1 MSLDLESLLVD
12 KTLLLTG
19 STGFIGRNFASYLA
33 KTETFQRGRL
43 QVLCASRN
51 KKSLAE
57 IYPLRSGFQHFVW
70 DIEMPY
76 LAELNQVDYI
86 VHLAGADRFLD
97 SKNKSAEILSSTST
111 GTLNMLNLARRA
123 GTSRILLASSGAVYP
138 KCNESPNVF
147 SESEYSSSL
156 NLDSIDPYVAGK
168 RKAEYLC
175 NSYAEETGISVA
187 IARIFSL
194 IGPHFPIN
202 RHFAIGEF
210 IKMCVAD
217 IAITVKSNS
226 NIVRAYQHASDT
238 SIWLAGILLSGSST
252 SVYNVGHDRQIRIS
266 HLAELVSELCGNKK
280 PIRYLE
286 ETHFEGQQD
295 FYIPDITKAQKNLGL
310 ENTVSLESSIVEV
323 FEYYKKNPKLIVSA
337 F

>member
-33 KTETFQRGRL
+33 KTKTFQRGQL
-43 QVLCASRN
+43 QVLCAGRN
-51 KKSLAE
+51 KNSLAE

-76 LAELNQVDYI
+76 LADLNQVDYI

-97 SKNKSAEILSSTST
+97 SKNKTADILSTTST
-111 GTLNMLNLARRA
+111 GTFNLLNLARRA
-123 GTSRILLASSGAVYP
+123 GTSRVLLASSGAVYP
-138 KCNESPNVF
+138 KCNDSSIAL

-168 RKAEYLC
+168 RNAEYLC
-175 NSYAEETGISVA
+175 NSFAEETGISVA
-187 IARIFSL
+187 IARIFTL
-194 IGPHFPIN
+194 IGLHFPIN

-217 IAITVKSNS
+217 SAITVRSNS
-226 NIVRAYQHASDT
+226 NIVRSYQHASDT
-238 SIWLAGILLSGSST
+238 SNWLARILLSGSST
-252 SVYNVGHDRQIRIS
+252 SVYNVGHDRQIRIPY
-266 HLAELVSELCGNKK
+266 LAELVKELCGNKK
-280 PIRYLE
+280 PIRYLV
-286 ETHFEGQQD
+286 ETVFEGQQD
-295 FYIPDITKAQKNLGL
+295 FYIPDITKATNNLGL
-310 ENTVSLESSIVEV
+310 ENTISLESSITEV
-323 FEYYKKNPKLIVSA
+323 YEYYKRNPQLIN
-337 F
+337 

>member
-1 MSLDLESLLVD
+1 MTVDLENLLVD
-12 KTLLLTG
+12 KALLLTG

-33 KTETFQRGRL
+33 KTKVFQRGQL
-43 QVLCASRN
+43 QVLCAGRN

-70 DIEMPY
+70 DIELPY

-86 VHLAGADRFLD
+86 VHLAGVDRFLD
-97 SKNKSAEILSSTST
+97 SQNKTAEILSTTST
-111 GTLNMLNLARRA
+111 GTINVLNLARRA
-123 GTSRILLASSGAVYP
+123 GTSGILLASSGAVYP
-138 KCNESPNVF
+138 KYNGSPNAF

-156 NLDSIDPYVAGK
+156 NLDSNDPYVSGK

-175 NSYAEETGISVA
+175 NAFAEETGISVS

-217 IAITVKSNS
+217 STITVRSNS
-226 NIVRAYQHASDT
+226 NIMRAYQHASDT
-238 SIWLAGILLSGSST
+238 SRWLARILLSCSST

-266 HLAELVSELCGNKK
+266 NLAELVKELCGNKK
-280 PIRYLE
+280 PIRYLA

-310 ENTVSLESSIVEV
+310 ENAVSLESSIVEV
-323 FEYYKKNPKLIVSA
+323 FEYYKRNPQLIV
-337 F
+337 

>member
-70 DIEMPY
+70 DIETPY

-97 SKNKSAEILSSTST
+97 SQNKSAEILSSTST

-156 NLDSIDPYVAGK
+156 YLDSIDPYVAGK
-168 RKAEYLC
+168 RKEEYLC
-175 NSYAEETGISVA
+175 NSYAEETGISVGHVLSDEP
-187 IARIFSL
+187 FST
-194 IGPHFPIN
+194 IMTSN
-202 RHFAIGEF
+202 SYSSNS
-210 IKMCVAD
+210 
-217 IAITVKSNS
+217 AITTTSWRANS
-226 NIVRAYQHASDT
+226 ATHSSSLYAGATTEISFFVFV
-238 SIWLAGILLSGSST
+238 IWCA
-252 SVYNVGHDRQIRIS
+252 
-266 HLAELVSELCGNKK
+266 
-280 PIRYLE
+280 
-286 ETHFEGQQD
+286 
-295 FYIPDITKAQKNLGL
+295 
-310 ENTVSLESSIVEV
+310 
-323 FEYYKKNPKLIVSA
+323 
-337 F
+337 

>member
-1 MSLDLESLLVD
+1 MSADLESLLVD

-33 KTETFQRGRL
+33 KTKSFQRGRL
-43 QVLCASRN
+43 QVLCASRS

-97 SKNKSAEILSSTST
+97 SQNKTAEILSTAST
-111 GTLNMLNLARRA
+111 GTLNTLSFARRA

-138 KCNESPNVF
+138 KSNESPNVF
-147 SESEYSSSL
+147 GESEYSSSL

-175 NSYAEETGISVA
+175 NSFAEETGISVA

-217 IAITVKSNS
+217 TPITVRSNS

-238 SIWLAGILLSGSST
+238 SNWLARILLSGNLT

-266 HLAELVSELCGNKK
+266 HLAELVSDLCGNKK
-280 PIRYLE
+280 PIRYLA
-286 ETHFEGQQD
+286 ETLFEGQQD

-323 FEYYKKNPKLIVSA
+323 FEYYKKNPQLIV
-337 F
+337 